1 MSENGCSTS
10 VPATCGYNSFALN
23 MLWEYCT
30 EKVHVGTLFWGY
42 ARVGGGCTI
51 VLGAKVQWLVI
62 YSMHHPCRVLVDNGC
77 SSVPVAR
84 FGQVSYIYIDISHI
98 IIYI

>member
-10 VPATCGYNSFALN
+10 VPVTCGYNSFALN

-42 ARVGGGCTI
+42 ARVGW
-51 VLGAKVQWLVI
+51 VVYALAWGAKVQWLVI
-62 YSMHHPCRVLVDNGC
+62 YSIHRPSKVLVSKRC
-77 SSVPVAR
+77 SSVPWHVLGR
-84 FGQVSYIYIDISHI
+84 CHIYI
-98 IIYI
+98 